1 LTEQQRREE
10 KEAQEREELRLKA
23 EEARRVKAEREER
36 EREERERLEREER
49 ERDAAWLASI
59 ERTTGG
65 LTKQISLLP
74 PSARAKLLEI
84 YTEVHK
90 RPENEL
96 ARKVKLENA
105 KFHEEIG
112 QHEGG
117 KEALVAAGWSLQKL
131 DGEKFLVLVEP
142 NLETDLDGWSTWF
155 DRIKEVREILEN
167 YHC

>member
-1 LTEQQRREE
+1 MQ
-10 KEAQEREELRLKA
+10 
-23 EEARRVKAEREER
+23 R

-117 KEALVAAGWSLQKL
+117 KEALVAAGWSLQKVREKCKERSARRTANPGATMSYSALATLVEQL

-155 DRIKEVREILEN
+155 NRIKEVREILEN